1 MFLDI
6 HTHSLSS
13 DANIKK
19 VFNLDITAS
28 TLGKDLEHF
37 FGDSESVSVGIHPWS
52 VSEESF
58 FEQIEVLE
66 FLAAD
71 SRVKAIGEIG
81 LDKLKGP
88 NLKLQE
94 EVFLKQIRIAE
105 TVRKPIVIHC
115 VKCFNELIAIKKVLR
130 PKVPMIIHGFNRKAD
145 LASELAA
152 KGFFLSFGNALIDSE
167 LVRAALKI
175 TPLSQVFFETDNDKV
190 LTVSKVYSLAS
201 EVLNIEMEELKDK
214 IYQNY
219 LELYL

>member
-6 HTHSLSS
+6 HSHSMSS

-19 VFNLDITAS
+19 VFNLDITLTS
-28 TLGKDLEHF
+28 LGYDLDHF
-37 FGDSESVSVGIHPWS
+37 FGGNESVSVGIHPWS

-58 FEQIEVLE
+58 LDQLE
-66 FLAAD
+66 ILEYLASD

-88 NLKLQE
+88 DLKLQE

-105 TVRKPIVIHC
+105 TFKKPIIIHC
-115 VKCFNELIAIKKVLR
+115 VKCYNELIAIKKVVR
-130 PKVPMIIHGFNRKAD
+130 PKIPMVIHGFNRKED
-145 LASELAA
+145 LAIELAQ
-152 KGFFLSFGNALIDSE
+152 KGFFLSFGRSILESDLVKDS
-167 LVRAALKI
+167 LKSI
-175 TPLSQVFFETDNDKV
+175 PVSQVFFETDDDKGFTVKEVYKVAAGV
-190 LTVSKVYSLAS
+190 LDM
-201 EVLNIEMEELKDK
+201 EIEELKDK

>member
-19 VFNLDITAS
+19 IINLDITAN
-28 TLGKDLEHF
+28 TLSEDLEHF
-37 FGDSESVSVGIHPWS
+37 FGENESVSVGIHPWS
-52 VSEESF
+52 VSEEML

-66 FLAAD
+66 FLAGDA
-71 SRVKAIGEIG
+71 RVKAIGEIG

-88 NLKLQE
+88 DLKLQE

-105 TVRKPIVIHC
+105 TVRKPIIIHC
-115 VKCFNELIAIKKVLR
+115 VKSFNELIAIKKVVR
-130 PKVPMIIHGFNRKAD
+130 PKVPMIIHGFNRKVD
-145 LASELAA
+145 LAKELTQ
-152 KGFFLSFGNALIDSE
+152 KGFFLSFGKALLESD
-167 LVRAALKI
+167 LVKEALGNV
-175 TPLSQVFFETDNDKV
+175 PLNQVFLETDDDKNLIVSEVYTEASKV
-190 LTVSKVYSLAS
+190 L
-201 EVLNIEMEELKDK
+201 EINIEELKDK

>member
-28 TLGKDLEHF
+28 TLGEDLELF
-37 FGDSESVSVGIHPWS
+37 FGENESVSVGIHPWS

-58 FEQIEVLE
+58 FEQLE
-66 FLAAD
+66 ILEYLATD

-81 LDKLKGP
+81 LDKMKGP

-94 EVFLKQIRIAE
+94 EVFLKQIRVAE
-105 TVRKPIVIHC
+105 AVKKPIIVHC
-115 VKCFNELIAIKKVLR
+115 VKSFNELIAIKKVVR
-130 PKVPMIIHGFNRKAD
+130 PKVPMIIHGFHRKID
-145 LASELAA
+145 LAKELTQ
-152 KGFFLSFGNALIDSE
+152 KGFYLSFGRALLESD
-167 LVRAALKI
+167 LVKEALRSI
-175 TPLSQVFFETDNDKV
+175 PLDQVFFETDDDKALV
-190 LTVSKVYSLAS
+190 VS
-201 EVLNIEMEELKDK
+201 EVYETAADFLKIDLEELKDK